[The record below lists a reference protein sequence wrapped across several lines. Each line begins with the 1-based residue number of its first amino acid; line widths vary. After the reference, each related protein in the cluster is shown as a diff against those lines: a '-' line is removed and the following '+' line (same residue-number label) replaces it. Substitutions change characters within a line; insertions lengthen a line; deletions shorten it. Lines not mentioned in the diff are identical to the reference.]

1 MIQMQGNISASDIQR
16 INKLIKNIEPDLV
29 KEIRGKI
36 KEIAKPINDQIKK
49 NIPSAPP
56 MSGMGGVVKSKT
68 GNYYINEG
76 RLRWDG
82 SGLRG
87 MGAKANSTTVSS
99 AMKPSGRSLNT
110 AFARIT
116 LNSAA
121 VSMADMAGRV
131 NRGRTMSREY
141 SYRLRDGSIVKRRHR
156 VTTQGQKM
164 ISNLGSKASRY
175 GWAALE
181 DKIDSVAREIQK
193 EVIDK
198 YYRKLMYRRF

>member
-1 MIQMQGNISASDIQR
+1 
-16 INKLIKNIEPDLV
+16 
-29 KEIRGKI
+29 
-36 KEIAKPINDQIKK
+36 
-49 NIPSAPP
+49 
-56 MSGMGGVVKSKT
+56 
-68 GNYYINEG
+68 
-76 RLRWDG
+76 
-82 SGLRG
+82 
-87 MGAKANSTTVSS
+87 
-99 AMKPSGRSLNT
+99 MKPSGRSLNT

-131 NRGRTMSREY
+131 SRGRTMSREY